1 LLSEKSQKEN
11 HRKVN
16 KMTESGPNSVVIFYS
31 TSGAIKTERLAKKQG
46 LIVKLI
52 PVPRHLSSDC
62 GICLSFNS
70 GDIHRIE
77 RILRENKIE
86 FDAIY
91 DLKNS

>member
-1 LLSEKSQKEN
+1 
-11 HRKVN
+11 
-16 KMTESGPNSVVIFYS
+16 MTESGPKSVVIFYS
-31 TSGAIKTERLAKKQG
+31 TSGAIKTESLAKKQG

-70 GDIHRIE
+70 VDRPKIE

-86 FDAIY
+86 FDAIFE
-91 DLKNS
+91 